1 MFVVYSKD
9 GKEHNFIHE
18 VDANEA
24 VASGNFFRFKPI
36 QEEVKEQ
43 EKEVKKTQKKNK
55 EQN

>member
-9 GKEHNFIHE
+9 GQEHNFIHG

-36 QEEVKEQ
+36 QEKEQ